1 VKENCDWELGDK
13 KGERSKRG
21 MNENKRREN

>member
-21 MNENKRREN
+21 MKTKEGKTE